1 MKKNV
6 LCLSR
11 SYLARLLPTLGQH
24 HPEANYFHIV
34 QTDKEAA
41 LVTSLG
47 GTVVLNIQSIIR
59 QGLSEPNCPQWEEP
73 ADLRAV
79 TSFMWSPLYS
89 DRYLSH
95 FSKEQRLKIAGVLDR
110 EIKKLFEIQTFDGFL
125 SEPVALFITH
135 ILFYYSRKNNVRPLL
150 WCNTYFSG
158 YFYFADGPEIS
169 QPIRKTPIDDEAI
182 VNLEKTIQDY
192 AHGIVADSTGPI
204 YHHAFSGVKK
214 NRWSYF
220 KQRKGESPLVLNAG
234 VISRLIQFARLA
246 RATLARLLFPVAS
259 DFMTAGAVSE
269 HIFYLKC
276 LFAPTSAYDTF
287 PAEFSKDNAVYPLQY
302 EPEASLLYF
311 APHIVN
317 QLSFV
322 ESILRALPEG
332 KVLWIKEHPNQFGAL
347 GNKQWLALKKR
358 YHNVRFVHGRQNGR
372 ELIKRS
378 ALVVSISSTMGLDA
392 LLLGRTTLVAGSV
405 FYNNY
410 NGSIRISSYKELAVE
425 LNKISNYESRFNVD
439 ANIVNLLEL
448 GKKSYLGDPQPSN
461 FLYSEKNINDLV
473 KAIDAELTAE
483 ENIKTECVEY
493 DGTQV

>member
-24 HPEANYFHIV
+24 HAEANYYHIV

-47 GTVVLNIQSIIR
+47 GRVVLNIQSVIK
-59 QGLSEPNCPQWEEP
+59 QGLSESDCPQWEEP
-73 ADLRAV
+73 ADFRDI
-79 TSFMWSPLYS
+79 TNFMWSPVYS
-89 DRYLSH
+89 DRYLPH
-95 FSKEQRLKIAGVLDR
+95 FSKEQRLKIAGVLHR
-110 EIKKLFEIQTFDGFL
+110 EIKNLFETHTFDGFL
-125 SEPVALFITH
+125 SEPVAMFITH
-135 ILFYYSRKNNVRPLL
+135 VLFYYSRKNNVRPLL

-158 YFYFADGPEIS
+158 YFYFADGSEIS
-169 QPIRKTPIDDEAI
+169 HPVRKTQVDDKAVED
-182 VNLEKTIQDY
+182 LEKIIHNY
-192 AHGIVADSTGPI
+192 AQGIIGDRTGPI

-214 NRWSYF
+214 TQWSYF

-234 VISRLIQFARLA
+234 FTSRLIQFARLA
-246 RATLARLLFPVAS
+246 RASLARLLFPVAS
-259 DFMTAGAVSE
+259 DYMTAAAVKE
-269 HIFYLKC
+269 HTFYLKC
-276 LFAPTSAYDTF
+276 LFTPASAYDTF
-287 PAEFSKDNAVYPLQY
+287 PAEFSKNNVAYPLQY

-322 ESILRALPEG
+322 ESILRALPEE
-332 KVLWIKEHPNQFGAL
+332 KILWIKEHPNQFGAL
-347 GNKQWLALKKR
+347 GNKQWQALKKR

-392 LLLGRTTLVAGSV
+392 LLLGRTTLVAGNV
-405 FYNNY
+405 FYNTY
-410 NGSIRISSYKELAVE
+410 NGSIRISSYEDLAVE
-425 LNKISNYESRFNVD
+425 VNKASNYEMQLNVD
-439 ANIVNLLEL
+439 ANIGHLLEL

-461 FLYSEKNINDLV
+461 FLYSEKNISELV
-473 KAIDAELTAE
+473 TAIDAELTAE
-483 ENIKTECVEY
+483 ENIKNVRVEY
-493 DGTQV
+493 NGTQA